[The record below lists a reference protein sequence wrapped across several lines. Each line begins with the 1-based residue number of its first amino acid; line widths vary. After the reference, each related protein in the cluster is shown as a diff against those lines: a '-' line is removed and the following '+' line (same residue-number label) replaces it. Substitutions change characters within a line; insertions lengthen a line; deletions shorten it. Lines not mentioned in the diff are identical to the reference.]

1 MDGIKEGLKL
11 KFEDTNIALL
21 GTIFEKKLR
30 LERAEAEPEWKKIKK
45 EPGLMIWRI
54 EKFNVVPWPKEQYGT
69 FYQGD
74 SYIIL
79 NITQPT
85 DHLEFRAHMWVGK
98 ESTCDETGT
107 AAYKIVELDD
117 YFDRKVTLI
126 YEAQDYESKLFLSYF
141 KTIIILEGG
150 IDTGFKPVQPDEYRT
165 RLLHVRGI
173 GSCVHSSEVPLS
185 VNSLNNEDVFII
197 DDGLTIYNWRGEKST
212 GFEKFHGMTICEKL
226 RKDRFGKPTI
236 ISIEQGEKNEQL
248 KKFFEDLSSEKLGE
262 KKGVPS
268 DMIIGCHKK
277 MMRLSDAN
285 GVLEMKEVP
294 YDKSQL
300 KSDDTFLI
308 DRGDNIF
315 VWVGKNASNNEKRYG
330 FVFAKKYQ
338 DLEKRNTHLPI
349 IALEEGQLKEEIE
362 MCFK

>member
-107 AAYKIVELDD
+107 AAYKIVELDAETFKLSETD
-117 YFDRKVTLI
+117 KSLTVILFR
-126 YEAQDYESKLFLSYF
+126 SKLLPLKVIELLTVKSSNDPEFDLIESETFKSPEVKVNLLLIFKLPEKSKDIILDFTVSSTSMQSNVPFLSV
-141 KTIIILEGG
+141 IIHSRATHLFSILYLE
-150 IDTGFKPVQPDEYRT
+150 
-165 RLLHVRGI
+165 
-173 GSCVHSSEVPLS
+173 LS
-185 VNSLNNEDVFII
+185 GNPNSDF
-197 DDGLTIYNWRGEKST
+197 T
-212 GFEKFHGMTICEKL
+212 
-226 RKDRFGKPTI
+226 
-236 ISIEQGEKNEQL
+236 ISI
-248 KKFFEDLSSEKLGE
+248 
-262 KKGVPS
+262 
-268 DMIIGCHKK
+268 
-277 MMRLSDAN
+277 A
-285 GVLEMKEVP
+285 
-294 YDKSQL
+294 
-300 KSDDTFLI
+300 
-308 DRGDNIF
+308 
-315 VWVGKNASNNEKRYG
+315 
-330 FVFAKKYQ
+330 
-338 DLEKRNTHLPI
+338 
-349 IALEEGQLKEEIE
+349 
-362 MCFK
+362 